1 MITLLK
7 FRPAFGLP
15 DPSPFC
21 TKVELLLQLA
31 GQPYRKDESG
41 NPGRGPKGKL
51 PAIIDDGE
59 AIGDSELIRWHLER
73 KYRVDLDAG
82 MSGVERAHAHAL
94 ARLLE
99 ERTYWAIAAT
109 RWLEDAHF
117 PRARDAILG
126 SFPMPLRWLI
136 GVMLRRRMR
145 AAHRAQGM
153 GRHSTAERYEMAA
166 RDIRAVAAMLGDKQ
180 FMTGDSPRG
189 LDATVYPFISGIVDA
204 PFPSP
209 AVDEVR
215 RHANLLDYCA
225 RMQARFFADWPP
237 ITPRN

>member
-7 FRPAFGLP
+7 FRPVFGLP

-21 TKVELLLQLA
+21 TKVELLLKLT

-59 AIGDSELIRWHLER
+59 TIGDSELIRWHLER
-73 KYRVDLDAG
+73 KYGVDLDAG
-82 MSGVERAHAHAL
+82 MSGLERAHAHAL

-117 PRARDAILG
+117 PRSRDAILATV
-126 SFPMPLRWLI
+126 PQPARWLAGI
-136 GVMLRRRMR
+136 VLQRRMR

-153 GRHSTAERYEMAA
+153 GRHSTQERYEMAA
-166 RDIRAVAAMLGDKQ
+166 RDIRAVATTLGAQ
-180 FMTGDSPRG
+180 NFMMGNTPTG
-189 LDATVYPFISGIVDA
+189 LDATAYPFISGIVDP

-215 RHANLLDYCA
+215 RHANLMDYCA
-225 RMQARFFADWPP
+225 RMRARFFAG
-237 ITPRN
+237 